1 MQLNKFSGLLALAP
15 IVAGQLSVYPPGG
28 PGIVYVTLDLDTET
42 TGCLDTAGKW
52 TVNEANCAAV
62 FGNGQGGLSGPD
74 GFYILDDAA
83 TITTTTVTWSTAWVG
98 THVSQARDA
107 YDLIANSGS
116 SPTGGPVWYASQIP
130 EGDDTVTLSGT
141 SSAGAQQVSL
151 TFNSTF
157 EG

>member
-1 MQLNKFSGLLALAP
+1 MQLNRFSGLLALAP

-42 TGCLDTAGKW
+42 TGCLDAAGNW

-62 FGNGQGGLSGPD
+62 FGNGQGCLSGPD

-83 TITTTTVTWSTAWVG
+83 TITTTTVTWSTAWVA
-98 THVSQARDA
+98 THISQ
-107 YDLIANSGS
+107 G
-116 SPTGGPVWYASQIP
+116 IP

-141 SSAGAQQVSL
+141 SSAGAQQISL

-157 EG
+157 KG